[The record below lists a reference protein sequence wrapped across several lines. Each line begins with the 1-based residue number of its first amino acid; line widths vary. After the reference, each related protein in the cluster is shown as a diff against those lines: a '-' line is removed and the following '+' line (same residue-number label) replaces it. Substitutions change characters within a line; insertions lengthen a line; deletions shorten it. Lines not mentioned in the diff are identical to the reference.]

1 MILGIGVDLVEN
13 RRIRILFL
21 KYYEKF
27 LYKILSLNEIME
39 VNSLKINFISKK
51 FCVKE
56 SFLKALGIGLRNGLT
71 FKNIELLKT
80 FFKKP
85 LIKKKKYKIFLSIS
99 HEKNVSIGIIII
111 INFKF

>member
-39 VNSLKINFISKK
+39 VNSLKINFN
-51 FCVKE
+51 FYVFFDCV
-56 SFLKALGIGLRNGLT
+56 
-71 FKNIELLKT
+71 
-80 FFKKP
+80 
-85 LIKKKKYKIFLSIS
+85 
-99 HEKNVSIGIIII
+99 
-111 INFKF
+111 